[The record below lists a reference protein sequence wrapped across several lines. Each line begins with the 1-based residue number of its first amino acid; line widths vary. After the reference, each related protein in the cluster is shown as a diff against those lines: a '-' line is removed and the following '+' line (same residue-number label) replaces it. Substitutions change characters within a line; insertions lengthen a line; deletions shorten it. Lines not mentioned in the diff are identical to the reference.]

1 MLLVKII
8 EAIVRIVGGI
18 GFDRSKHVV
27 DSGLIG
33 ACSLLGCF
41 GGPKKRRR
49 PKGKNTIYRATD
61 LQQPT
66 ARRNSD
72 LSSYNPPIPMALGND
87 SVTTAP
93 KFLGTESRKGS
104 SGSHPP
110 SVLKPEHVNKPYK
123 EDTDDEGFIMGAW
136 KPYPPTGYMPV
147 TDGPQTSAP
156 ESIHSPTL
164 PKASSSTPTSGFSR
178 VGGGRANMDTPYAI
192 NTGTGSTQTFPS
204 IGHQSTTML
213 VPPVF
218 PDDDDPPLPLTSL
231 RQPEQGLLPPGGMQ
245 SVHTRTKSQTAIIED
260 ADSVYPAGVIASG
273 SSPLR
278 SQLQLQQA
286 AETLL
291 HPPPPSRF
299 TLNVPDD
306 DDDSVEDQQ
315 QKKKWYNFRKSRPH
329 SSEGRTSTA
338 APSASASTAQMDEEL
353 GSAGD
358 TPSPQRSFVVI
369 RKPPGSMGRL
379 NQAIAAASAASDD
392 AATSVPLA
400 RPPTR

>member
-8 EAIVRIVGGI
+8 EAIVRIAGGI

-33 ACSLLGCF
+33 ACSLLGCC

-49 PKGKNTIYRATD
+49 PKDKNTRYRATD

-66 ARRNSD
+66 TRRNSD

-104 SGSHPP
+104 SGSQPP
-110 SVLKPEHVNKPYK
+110 SVLKPEHVNRPYK

-136 KPYPPTGYMPV
+136 KPYPPTGYIPV

-164 PKASSSTPTSGFSR
+164 PKASSLTPTSGFSR

-204 IGHQSTTML
+204 IGQQSTTML
-213 VPPVF
+213 VPPVL

-231 RQPEQGLLPPGGMQ
+231 RQPEQNLLAPGA
-245 SVHTRTKSQTAIIED
+245 VHIRTKSQTAIIED
-260 ADSVYPAGVIASG
+260 AGEVYPSGAIASG

-291 HPPPPSRF
+291 RPPPPSRF

-306 DDDSVEDQQ
+306 DDDSVEDQ

-338 APSASASTAQMDEEL
+338 APSASASTAQVDEEL
-353 GSAGD
+353 GGTGD

-369 RKPPGSMGRL
+369 RKTPGSMGRL
-379 NQAIAAASAASDD
+379 NQAIAAASAASDN